1 MVRGDERKRSFERIV
16 GERSEV
22 EEIKRG
28 QQFWEV
34 GIFGLSSYFESG

>member
-1 MVRGDERKRSFERIV
+1 MVKGDERKRSLERIA

-28 QQFWEV
+28 QQFWEE
-34 GIFGLSSYFESG
+34 GIFWTE